1 MPVIHLTTFIEAPVD
16 AVFDMSR
23 HIGLHK
29 ISQQDYAEEAISG
42 TTSGLINK
50 GDVVKWKAKHV
61 FKTRFMTIK
70 ITEMKAPDFF
80 EDTMISG
87 DFKSFVHKHYFK
99 AANNGTI
106 MIDDLAFETPY
117 GIIGKLFNRFYLT
130 GHLKTVLEKRNSV
143 ISKYAKSGKW
153 KALLTR

>member
-1 MPVIHLTTFIEAPVD
+1 MPVIHLTTFVAAPVD

-29 ISQQDYAEEAISG
+29 ISQQDYSEEAISG

-50 GDVVKWKAKHV
+50 GEVVKWKAKHV
-61 FKTRFMTIK
+61 FKIRYMTIK
-70 ITEMKAPDFF
+70 ITDMNAPHFF
-80 EDTMISG
+80 EDSMING
-87 DFKSFVHKHYFK
+87 DFKSFVHKHHFK

-106 MIDDLAFETPY
+106 MIDELFFETPY
-117 GIIGKLFNRFYLT
+117 GIVGKLFNQFYLT
-130 GHLKTVLEKRNSV
+130 HYLKTVLEKRNSV
-143 ISKYAKSGKW
+143 ICKYAETGKW

>member
-1 MPVIHLTTFIEAPVD
+1 MPVIHLTTFIAAPVD

-29 ISQQDYAEEAISG
+29 ISQQDYNEEAISG

-50 GDVVKWKAKHV
+50 GEVVKWKAKHV
-61 FKTRFMTIK
+61 FKIRFMTIK
-70 ITEMKAPDFF
+70 ITDMKAPDFF
-80 EDTMISG
+80 EDTMITG
-87 DFKSFVHKHYFK
+87 DFKRFVHKHYFK

-106 MIDDLAFETPY
+106 MIDELFFETPY
-117 GIIGKLFNRFYLT
+117 GIFGKLFNQFYLT
-130 GHLKTVLEKRNSV
+130 GYLKAVLEKRNGV
-143 ISKYAKSGKW
+143 ISKYANSGKW